1 MVDRLADGTNP
12 ILYFQ
17 RSIEFLVAM
26 TIGGAATILGPAV
39 GALVLV
45 LLRRNT
51 EDLIEGKEILA
62 PALYGAALIA
72 IVFVLPEGLVGGV
85 RRLLARLGRRSSA
98 KGRPPTR
105 PIPDDSQ

>member
-1 MVDRLADGTNP
+1 VAAATNP
-12 ILYFQ
+12 IFYFQ
-17 RSIEFLVAM
+17 RSVEFLVAM
-26 TIGGAATILGPAV
+26 AIGGAATIMGPAV
-39 GALVLV
+39 GALALV

-85 RRLLARLGRRSSA
+85 RRFLAWIGRRSSA
-98 KGRPPTR
+98 KGRPPTH

>member
-1 MVDRLADGTNP
+1 M
-12 ILYFQ
+12 
-17 RSIEFLVAM
+17 
-26 TIGGAATILGPAV
+26 
-39 GALVLV
+39 

-85 RRLLARLGRRSSA
+85 RRLLAWLGRRSSA

-105 PIPDDSQ
+105 PIP